1 MSFKAVNEVAE
12 AKKAKKQRAAFYT
25 PLELV
30 DQMVE
35 AAGVHGESR
44 CLEPSAGDGRIV
56 HALEKAGV
64 TAIDAFEIEPSLH
77 PTIRRLGGR
86 MCGYDFLEHEE
97 TDDAIRDAMR
107 YHAVIMNPPFKGKE
121 WLKHL
126 EHAWKFLRNGGRLV
140 AVLPD
145 NAKDLLLPGKIKLEG
160 CDLCNFEKINP
171 KAFKDYETSTPT
183 ILVIAHK
190 DDGIKHDKVEGFKNH
205 VTYSVAITIASAGE
219 IYAKRETISNAEI
232 REEYLK
238 TNRDGGHCDYGID
251 WPEVYGYLRI
261 DLWGLDGKVPGK
273 SVGKGKSLHG
283 KHSDRDR

>member
-35 AAGVHGESR
+35 AAGVHGGSR

-56 HALEKAGV
+56 HALINSGV
-64 TAIDAFEIEPSLH
+64 KTVDYCEIEDSLRERV
-77 PTIRRLGGR
+77 TSLGGR
-86 MCGYDFLEHEE
+86 LVGTDFLMVNEHGFMAESQLY
-97 TDDAIRDAMR
+97 D
-107 YHAVIMNPPFKGKE
+107 AVIMNPPFKGKE

-126 EHAWKFLRNGGRLV
+126 EHAWTFLRKGGRLV

-145 NAKDLLLPGKIKLEG
+145 NAKELLIPGKIKMEG

-171 KAFKDYETSTPT
+171 KAFKDYETTTPT
-183 ILVIAHK
+183 ILMIAHK
-190 DDGIKHDKVEGFKNH
+190 DDGHKYDRVEGFKNH
-205 VTYSVAITIASAGE
+205 VTYSVAITIASMGE
-219 IYAKRETISNAEI
+219 IYAKRETLSNGGI

-238 TNRDGGHCDYGID
+238 SNRNGGHCDYGIN
-251 WPEVYGYLRI
+251 WSEVYGYLRI
-261 DLWGLDGKVPGK
+261 DLWGADGKVSRK
-273 SVGKGKSLHG
+273 SVGKGEPMHG
-283 KHSDRDR
+283 KR